1 MREAL
6 RLALVAGVFLS
17 GTTVEAKTKPTPQ
30 EIIKRFSE
38 KESEFKKTFAQY
50 TYTQHILFQVL
61 SRAGRVR
68 EQREMVVEIYFTKD
82 GERQEKILRDRGRLR
97 SVRVSQEDI
106 DDALNVQPFAL
117 TAEDLPK
124 YKIKYKGKARVDEL
138 DTYMFDVKPRK
149 IRKRK
154 RYFKGRIWV
163 DDEDLQIVRTIGKAV
178 PDYSNNKFPE
188 FETLREQIDGEHWFP
203 TWTEADDVLE
213 FRNKDVRVRELITYQ
228 KFKKFEVGTS
238 IKYGPAPENK
248 GKDADSKNSE
258 VIEDAEDKEDTEDTD
273 FGREEN

>member
-6 RLALVAGVFLS
+6 YLALVAGVFLS
-17 GTTVEAKTKPTPQ
+17 GITVEAKTKLTPQETQ

-38 KESEFKKTFAQY
+38 KESEFKKIFAQY

-82 GERQEKILRDRGRLR
+82 GEREEEILRDRGRLK

-117 TAEDLPK
+117 TTEDLPK
-124 YKIKYKGKARVDEL
+124 YKIKYKGEERVDEL
-138 DTYMFDVKPRK
+138 DTYVFEVKPRK
-149 IRKRK
+149 MRKRK

-163 DDEDLQIVRTIGKAV
+163 DAEDLQIVRTVGKAV
-178 PDYSNNKFPE
+178 PDYRNNKFPE
-188 FETLREQIDGEHWFP
+188 FETLREQIDGEYWFP

-213 FRNKDVRVRELITYQ
+213 FRTGDVRVRELITYQ
-228 KFKKFEVGTS
+228 KFKKFEVGTA
-238 IKYGPAPENK
+238 ITYGPPTEDEDP
-248 GKDADSKNSE
+248 DADSE
-258 VIEDAEDKEDTEDTD
+258 EGEEGETTEDAEDTD
-273 FGREEN
+273 SGGEEN

>member
-17 GTTVEAKTKPTPQ
+17 GTTVEAKTKPAEQ

-68 EQREMVVEIYFTKD
+68 EQREMLVEIYFTQD
-82 GERQEKILRDRGRLR
+82 GDREEKILRDRGRLK

-124 YKIKYKGKARVDEL
+124 YKIKYKGEERVDEL
-138 DTYMFDVKPRK
+138 DTYVFEVKPKK

-163 DDEDLQIVRTIGKAV
+163 DAQDLQIVRTVGKAV

-188 FETLREQIDGEHWFP
+188 FETLREQIDGEYWFP
-203 TWTEADDVLE
+203 TWTEADDVW
-213 FRNKDVRVRELITYQ
+213 
-228 KFKKFEVGTS
+228 
-238 IKYGPAPENK
+238 
-248 GKDADSKNSE
+248 NSAME
-258 VIEDAEDKEDTEDTD
+258 MSVYES
-273 FGREEN
+273 

>member
-6 RLALVAGVFLS
+6 RLTLIAGVFLS
-17 GTTVEAKTKPTPQ
+17 GVTVEAKTKLPPQ

-82 GERQEKILRDRGRLR
+82 GDREEEILRDRGRLK

-117 TAEDLPK
+117 TSEDLPK
-124 YKIKYKGKARVDEL
+124 YKIKYKGEERVDEL
-138 DTYMFDVKPRK
+138 DTYVFEVKPRK
-149 IRKRK
+149 KRKGK

-163 DDEDLQIVRTIGKAV
+163 DAQDLQIVRTVGKAV
-178 PDYSNNKFPE
+178 PDYRNNKFPE
-188 FETLREQIDGEHWFP
+188 FETLREQIDGEYWFP

-213 FRNKDVRVRELITYQ
+213 FRTGDVRVRELITYQ

-238 IKYGPAPENK
+238 IKYGPPAEDEDT
-248 GKDADSKNSE
+248 DADSE
-258 VIEDAEDKEDTEDTD
+258 EDEEGEAIEDAEDTD
-273 FGREEN
+273 SGEEEN